1 MIIIQWIIRVGL
13 LLWFMRI
20 VVRLVRDMLDELK

>member
-1 MIIIQWIIRVGL
+1 MIIIQWIIRAGL

-20 VVRLVRDMLDELK
+20 VIRLVRDMLDELK

>member
-1 MIIIQWIIRVGL
+1 MIIVQWIIRAGL

-20 VVRLVRDMLDELK
+20 VIRLIRAMLDELK